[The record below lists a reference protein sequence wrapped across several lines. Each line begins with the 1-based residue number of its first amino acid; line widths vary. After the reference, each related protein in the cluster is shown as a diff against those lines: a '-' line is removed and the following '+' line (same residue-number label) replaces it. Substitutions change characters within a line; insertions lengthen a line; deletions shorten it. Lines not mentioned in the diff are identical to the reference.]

1 MVAGGLG
8 GPRRAH
14 LHQGLVGSGS
24 SAALAGRAVTWLCCL
39 PVSDAPAGSL
49 GGSSWQQQG
58 SGTQKERA
66 SPHQGLRPGLLTSTP
81 SHLLR
86 SLGQSNS
93 RDQLCFK
100 GRGTRPMGDAAE
112 LEAKGVG
119 FRKGEEMGS
128 FLPSTERV
136 TKHFILSIKTRDSSL
151 KYFGG
156 G

>member
-24 SAALAGRAVTWLCCL
+24 SAALAGRAVTWLCCFV
-39 PVSDAPAGSL
+39 VSDAPAGSL
-49 GGSSWQQQG
+49 GVSSWRQHG
-58 SGTQKERA
+58 SGTQRERA
-66 SPHQGLRPGLLTSTP
+66 SLHQALRPGLPTSSP
-81 SHLLR
+81 SHLLH

-93 RDQLCFK
+93 RDQLRFK

-119 FRKGEEMGS
+119 FRKGE
-128 FLPSTERV
+128 
-136 TKHFILSIKTRDSSL
+136 
-151 KYFGG
+151 
-156 G
+156 